1 MKDICLV
8 KADVSENRQFLI
20 SIGSKFNWRITLYK
34 TVGKTVLKS
43 EKNPRS
49 RLSENPGNM
58 AKNFGESI
66 STNENGITV
75 HVYLVGK
82 ITFIFE
88 KTSFFFLIFFLLRNL
103 FL

>member
-58 AKNFGESI
+58 AKNLASHAPQKKTELQYMYI
-66 STNENGITV
+66 
-75 HVYLVGK
+75 YL
-82 ITFIFE
+82 E
-88 KTSFFFLIFFLLRNL
+88 K
-103 FL
+103 

>member
-1 MKDICLV
+1 M
-8 KADVSENRQFLI
+8 SENRQFLI

-58 AKNFGESI
+58 AKNLASHAPQKKTELQ
-66 STNENGITV
+66 
-75 HVYLVGK
+75 YLFFSGK

-88 KTSFFFLIFFLLRNL
+88 KTSFFFLNFFLLWNL